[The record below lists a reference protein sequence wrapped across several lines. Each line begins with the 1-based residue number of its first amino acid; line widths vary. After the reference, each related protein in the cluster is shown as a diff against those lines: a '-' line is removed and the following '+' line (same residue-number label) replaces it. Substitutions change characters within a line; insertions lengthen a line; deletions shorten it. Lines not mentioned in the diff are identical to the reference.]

1 MKNKLTHLILV
12 LAIFISTPSFGQ
24 FEENNEA
31 GFWFTMTNKFQVN
44 DNLYFLNVAQLR
56 QVEFMKSTRIWLLM
70 PTINYK
76 PTSYLIV
83 GAGYGYL
90 DFLQKGIR
98 PPSLDYEHRAV
109 EHFTL
114 LSKFGATK
122 MNQRFMFEQRW
133 RTNLKG
139 ATSYQNRFRYRINLD
154 FTLFSIGNNK
164 EILGRLSEEL
174 RIRFDSGFNG
184 PTFDQN
190 NFMAL
195 FGYKLRK
202 NSKIYAGYGRDLYQ
216 SGNGTFWGDHLLQ
229 VWFNYDFDFRKRK

>member
-1 MKNKLTHLILV
+1 MKSKIAYFTLV
-12 LAIFISTPSFGQ
+12 LTILISTPSFGQ
-24 FEENNEA
+24 FEENNES
-31 GFWFTMTNKFQVN
+31 GFWFTMTNKFQVT
-44 DNLYFLNVAQLR
+44 DNLYFLNVAQVR

-76 PTSYLIV
+76 PNSHIIV

-98 PPSLDYEHRAV
+98 PPTLDYEHRAV

-114 LSKFGATK
+114 LSKFGAIK
-122 MNQRFMFEQRW
+122 MNQRLMFEQRW
-133 RTNLKG
+133 RTNLQG
-139 ATSYQNRFRYRINLD
+139 STDYQNRLRYRINLD
-154 FTLFSIGNNK
+154 FNLFSIGNNK
-164 EILGRLSEEL
+164 HILGRISEEL
-174 RIRFDSGFNG
+174 RIRFVSGFHE
-184 PTFDQN
+184 PAIDQN

-195 FGYKLRK
+195 FGYKLRN

-229 VWFNYDFDFRKRK
+229 VWFNYDFDFRKKK